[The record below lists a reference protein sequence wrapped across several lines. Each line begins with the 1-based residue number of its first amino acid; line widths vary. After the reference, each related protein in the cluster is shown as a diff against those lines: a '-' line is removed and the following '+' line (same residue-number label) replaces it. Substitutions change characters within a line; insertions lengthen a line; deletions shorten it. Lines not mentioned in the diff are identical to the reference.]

1 MSSPLQPFLRQ
12 LGYALFEYLGD
23 GRFALLID
31 PPAWLSQLW
40 GVNTAAQGQPLSLAE
55 KSPFLE
61 NFLSEAVDFWG
72 SAQLGSLDSGAWI
85 EESSY
90 GAEIPLQAMAL
101 LLQGRPI
108 LAIFSPGSQY
118 QERVQILQAARSSTL
133 EHEKLL
139 REIQKKEILLH
150 CIIHDLS
157 QPLSVMSVALDCVA
171 GEPISPRTAEFIELG
186 KHASNQQRSMIREV
200 LQAFSADLRA
210 TVDAETSANNSPDL
224 FHVARQAAESQSPP
238 FAAKNVC
245 LKLAL
250 PATPEQCRVIGEESR
265 LQRIF
270 ANLLENALR
279 YSLSGSCVTLA
290 AELDEGFC
298 KAYVDDEGPGLP
310 SDLTPAQIFGLFWK
324 GKESTGKA
332 GLGLYFCRITVERW
346 GGTIGCASLPEKGS
360 RFWFRLPLAVVRD
373 VPSRRERTGHREVPA
388 SPRNPAPL
396 PRKSMRV
403 LLADDHEDIRK
414 LTTYQLERSSHHV
427 TAVSNGKDALD
438 MARRASFDVILLD
451 EEMPGLTG
459 VEVVS
464 AIRKNPASLS
474 RVPVLIALTGNSS
487 PEDRDRLLAAG
498 FDSVL
503 GKPFR
508 LETLTALLSDPTRI
522 PPDASSIP
530 LPEPGSLD
538 DLLKRV
544 GADKKLLRQMIAT
557 FLRDTP
563 KRLAAIR
570 AALKKGDGVLLASSA
585 HALKGSVSIFG
596 PSPAQQHAEGMQ
608 NLGRASD
615 LRQASRLYPLL
626 QEEIAKLLEK
636 LRGYAKEIAGK
647 PLSAAARA
655 KSKPVAAGKSRRSPD
670 RKRHKSGARR
680 KK

>member
-1 MSSPLQPFLRQ
+1 MPSPLQPFLRQ

-23 GRFALLID
+23 GRFAPLVD
-31 PPAWLSQLW
+31 PPAWFSQLW
-40 GVNTAAQGQPLSLAE
+40 GVDAPVQQPLSLAE

-61 NFLSEAVDFWG
+61 NFLPEAVDFW
-72 SAQLGSLDSGAWI
+72 STSQPGSLDSGAWI
-85 EESSY
+85 EKPAS
-90 GAEIPLQAMAL
+90 GAEIPLQATAL

-108 LAIFSPGSQY
+108 LAIYSGSQY
-118 QERVQILQAARSSTL
+118 QERVQILQTARSFAL

-171 GEPISPRTAEFIELG
+171 GEPISPRTAEFLELG
-186 KHASNQQRSMIREV
+186 RRASDQQQSMIREV

-210 TVDAETSANNSPDL
+210 TLDAETSANNSPDL
-224 FHVARQAAESQSPP
+224 FHVARQVAESQSPP
-238 FAAKNVC
+238 FAAKNVR
-245 LKLAL
+245 LKLSL
-250 PATPEQCRVIGEESR
+250 PAAPGQCQVMGEESR

-279 YSLSGSCVTLA
+279 YSPAGSCVTLGA
-290 AELDEGFC
+290 GYDEGFC

-310 SDLTPAQIFGLFWK
+310 RDTTSAQIFGLFSK

-360 RFWFRLPLAVVRD
+360 RFWFRLPLAAAQD
-373 VPSRRERTGHREVPA
+373 LPSHGGRTGQRKVSASSRKPA
-388 SPRNPAPL
+388 TPL
-396 PRKSMRV
+396 RKSMRV

-414 LTTYQLERSSHHV
+414 LTTYQLERSGHNV

-438 MARRASFDVILLD
+438 TARRDSFDVILLD

-459 VEVVS
+459 VQVVE
-464 AIRKNPASLS
+464 AMRENPASQT
-474 RVPVLIALTGNSS
+474 RGPILIALTGNCS
-487 PEDRDRLLAAG
+487 PQDRDRLLAAG

-508 LETLTALLSDPTRI
+508 LETLTALLSDPSRI
-522 PPDASSIP
+522 PPDASASL
-530 LPEPGSLD
+530 LPQPGSLD
-538 DLLKRV
+538 DLLKRI
-544 GADKKLLRQMIAT
+544 GGDKKLLCQMIAT

-570 AALKKGDGVLLASSA
+570 AALKKNDGVRLASSA
-585 HALKGSVSIFG
+585 HALKGSVSLFG
-596 PSPAQQHAEGMQ
+596 PSLAHQHAEALQ
-608 NLGRASD
+608 NLGRVSD
-615 LRQASRLYPLL
+615 LRQASRLYSLL

-636 LRGYAKEIAGK
+636 LRGYAKETKGK
-647 PLSAAARA
+647 PLSATARA
-655 KSKPVAAGKSRRSPD
+655 KSKPVAASKSRRSPD

-680 KK
+680 KT

>member
-1 MSSPLQPFLRQ
+1 MAAPLQPFLRQ
-12 LGYALFEYLGD
+12 LGYVLFEYLGD
-23 GRFALLID
+23 GRFALLAD
-31 PPAWLSQLW
+31 PPAWLWEFW
-40 GVNTAAQGQPLSLAE
+40 GVDTAVQQPLSLAE

-61 NFLSEAVDFWG
+61 NFLSDAVDFW
-72 SAQLGSLDSGAWI
+72 SAAQPGSLDSGAWI
-85 EESSY
+85 EKSSS
-90 GAEIPLQAMAL
+90 GAEIPLQATAWL
-101 LLQGRPI
+101 LDGRPI
-108 LAIFSPGSQY
+108 LAIYSSVTQY
-118 QERVQILQAARSSTL
+118 QERVQILQTARSSRL
-133 EHEKLL
+133 EHERLL

-171 GEPISPRTAEFIELG
+171 GESISPRTAEFLELG
-186 KHASNQQRSMIREV
+186 RRASDQQQSMIREV
-200 LQAFSADLRA
+200 LQTFSADLRA
-210 TVDAETSANNSPDL
+210 TLDAETSANTSPDL
-224 FHVARQAAESQSPP
+224 FHVARQVAESQSPA
-238 FAAKNVC
+238 FAAKNVG

-250 PATPEQCRVIGEESR
+250 PGAPEQCRVMGEQSR

-279 YSLSGSCVTLA
+279 YSPAGSCVTLG

-310 SDLTPAQIFGLFWK
+310 PDLTSAQIFGLFSK

-346 GGTIGCASLPEKGS
+346 GGTIGCACLPEKGS
-360 RFWFRLPLAVVRD
+360 RFWFRLPLAAVQALPRG
-373 VPSRRERTGHREVPA
+373 ERTGQRKACA
-388 SPRNPAPL
+388 SSQNPTAL
-396 PRKSMRV
+396 LRKPMRV

-414 LTTYQLERSSHHV
+414 LTTYQLERSGHHV

-438 MARRASFDVILLD
+438 TARRASFDVILLD

-459 VEVVS
+459 VQVVE
-464 AIRKNPASLS
+464 AIRKKPASPA
-474 RVPVLIALTGNSS
+474 PVLIALTGNNS

-508 LETLTALLSDPTRI
+508 LETLTALLSDPSRI
-522 PPDASSIP
+522 PPDASSISP
-530 LPEPGSLD
+530 PEPGSLH
-538 DLLKRV
+538 DLLKRI
-544 GADKKLLRQMIAT
+544 GGDKKLLRQMIAT

-563 KRLAAIR
+563 KRLTEIR
-570 AALKKGDGVLLASSA
+570 TALKTKNGIGLASSA

-596 PSPAQQHAEGMQ
+596 PSLAHQHVEALQ

-615 LRQASRLYPLL
+615 LRQATRLYPLL

-636 LRGYAKEIAGK
+636 LRGYAKEIVGK
-647 PLSAAARA
+647 PLSATARA
-655 KSKPVAAGKSRRSPD
+655 KSKPVVARKSRRSPD
-670 RKRHKSGARR
+670 RKRPKSGARR
-680 KK
+680 KT

>member
-1 MSSPLQPFLRQ
+1 MSSSLQPFLRR
-12 LGYALFEYLGD
+12 LGYALFEYVGD
-23 GRFALLID
+23 GQFAPLAD
-31 PPAWLSQLW
+31 PPDWLPQLW
-40 GVNTAAQGQPLSLAE
+40 GAGMAAQQPLSLAE

-61 NFLSEAVDFWG
+61 NFLSEAVEFW
-72 SAQLGSLDSGAWI
+72 SAAQPGSLDSGAWI
-85 EESSY
+85 EKSSS
-90 GAEIPLQAMAL
+90 GSEIPLQATAL
-101 LLQGRPI
+101 FLESRPV
-108 LAIFSPGSQY
+108 LAICSPGSQY
-118 QERVQILQAARSSTL
+118 QERVQILQTARSFTL
-133 EHEKLL
+133 EHQKLL

-157 QPLSVMSVALDCVA
+157 QPLSVMSVALDCVS
-171 GEPISPRTAEFIELG
+171 GEPISARTAEFIELG
-186 KHASNQQRSMIREV
+186 RRASDQQQSMIREV
-200 LQAFSADLRA
+200 LQAFSADLRG
-210 TVDAETSANNSPDL
+210 TLDAETSANNSPDL
-224 FHVARQAAESQSPP
+224 LQVARQVVESQSPP
-238 FAAKNVC
+238 FTARNVR

-250 PATPEQCRVIGEESR
+250 PVAPAQCRVIGEESR

-279 YSLSGSCVTLA
+279 YSPAGSCVTLG

-310 SDLTPAQIFGLFWK
+310 RDLSPAQIFGLFSK
-324 GKESTGKA
+324 GKDSTGKA

-346 GGTIGCASLPEKGS
+346 GGTIGCVSLPKKGS
-360 RFWFRLPLAVVRD
+360 RFWFRLPLAVVQDLPLR
-373 VPSRRERTGHREVPA
+373 SEGTGRRKVSA
-388 SPRNPAPL
+388 SSSNPTAL
-396 PRKSMRV
+396 LRKPMRV

-414 LTTYQLERSSHHV
+414 LTTYQLERSGHHV
-427 TAVSNGKDALD
+427 TSVSNGKDALEI
-438 MARRASFDVILLD
+438 AREASFDVILLD

-464 AIRKNPASLS
+464 AIRKNPASQS
-474 RVPVLIALTGNSS
+474 RGPVLIALTGNSS
-487 PEDRDRLLAAG
+487 SEDRDRLLAAG

-522 PPDASSIP
+522 PPDASSIS
-530 LPEPGSLD
+530 LPQPGSLE
-538 DLLKRV
+538 DLLKRI
-544 GADKKLLRQMIAT
+544 GGDKKLLRQMIAT

-563 KRLAAIR
+563 KRLVAIR
-570 AALKKGDGVLLASSA
+570 AVLKKKDGIGLASCA

-596 PSPAQQHAEGMQ
+596 PSPAHQHAEALQ

-615 LRQASRLYPLL
+615 LRQAIRLYPLL

-647 PLSAAARA
+647 PLSAARA
-655 KSKPVAAGKSRRSPD
+655 KSKPVAAGKSRRSPG

-680 KK
+680 KT

>member
-12 LGYALFEYLGD
+12 LGYALLEHLGD
-23 GRFALLID
+23 GRFAPLLD
-31 PPAWLSQLW
+31 PPAWFSQLW
-40 GVNTAAQGQPLSLAE
+40 GVGAAVEQPLSLAE

-61 NFLSEAVDFWG
+61 NFLAEAVDFW
-72 SAQLGSLDSGAWI
+72 SASQPGALDSGAWI
-85 EESSY
+85 EKPAS
-90 GAEIPLQAMAL
+90 GAEIPLQATAL
-101 LLQGRPI
+101 LLLGRPI
-108 LAIFSPGSQY
+108 LAIYSGSQY
-118 QERVQILQAARSSTL
+118 PERVQLLQTARSSAL

-171 GEPISPRTAEFIELG
+171 GEPISPRTAEFLELG
-186 KHASNQQRSMIREV
+186 RRASDQQQSMIREV

-210 TVDAETSANNSPDL
+210 TLDAETSADNSPDL
-224 FHVARQAAESQSPP
+224 FHVARQVAESQSPP
-238 FAAKNVC
+238 FAARNVR

-250 PATPEQCRVIGEESR
+250 PAAPAQCQVMGEESR
-265 LQRIF
+265 LQRVF

-279 YSLSGSCVTLA
+279 YSPAGSCVTLSA
-290 AELDEGFC
+290 GLDEGFC
-298 KAYVDDEGPGLP
+298 KAYVDDQGPGLP
-310 SDLTPAQIFGLFWK
+310 RDSTSAQIFGLLSK

-360 RFWFRLPLAVVRD
+360 RFWFRLPLAAVHHL
-373 VPSRRERTGHREVPA
+373 PSHDGRTGPRKVSA
-388 SPRNPAPL
+388 SSRNPARPL
-396 PRKSMRV
+396 RKSMRV

-414 LTTYQLERSSHHV
+414 LTTYQLERSGHNV

-438 MARRASFDVILLD
+438 TARRDSFDVILLD

-459 VEVVS
+459 VQVVD
-464 AIRKNPASLS
+464 AMRKNPASQT
-474 RVPVLIALTGNSS
+474 RAPILIALTGNSS
-487 PEDRDRLLAAG
+487 PQDRDRLLAAG

-508 LETLTALLSDPTRI
+508 LETLTALLSDPSSI
-522 PPDASSIP
+522 PPDASSIS
-530 LPEPGSLD
+530 LPQPGGLD
-538 DLLKRV
+538 DLLKRI
-544 GADKKLLRQMIAT
+544 GGDKKLLRQMIAT

-570 AALKKGDGVLLASSA
+570 AALKKNDRVRLASGA
-585 HALKGSVSIFG
+585 HALKGSVSLFG
-596 PSPAQQHAEGMQ
+596 PSLAHQHAETLQ
-608 NLGRASD
+608 NLGRVSD

-636 LRGYAKEIAGK
+636 LRGYAKETRGK
-647 PLSAAARA
+647 PSAAARA
-655 KSKPVAAGKSRRSPD
+655 KSEPVAASKSRRSPD
-670 RKRHKSGARR
+670 RKGHKSGARR
-680 KK
+680 KT

>member
-1 MSSPLQPFLRQ
+1 MASPLQPFLRQ
-12 LGYALFEYLGD
+12 LGYALFEYLGE
-23 GRFALLID
+23 GHFAVLAD
-31 PPAWLSQLW
+31 PPSWLSQLW
-40 GVNTAAQGQPLSLAE
+40 GAEIAVQQSVSLAE

-61 NFLSEAVDFWG
+61 NFLSDAVDFWG
-72 SAQLGSLDSGAWI
+72 TEQSGSRDSGAWI
-85 EESSY
+85 EKPSS
-90 GAEIPLQAMAL
+90 GPEIPLQATAL
-101 LLQGRPI
+101 LLENRPI
-108 LAIFSPGSQY
+108 LAIYSPGSQY
-118 QERVQILQAARSSTL
+118 QERVQILQTARSSTL
-133 EHEKLL
+133 EHEKLQ

-157 QPLSVMSVALDCVA
+157 QPLSVMSVALDCVS
-171 GEPISPRTAEFIELG
+171 GEPVSPRTAEFIELG
-186 KHASNQQRSMIREV
+186 RHASNQQQSMIREV

-210 TVDAETSANNSPDL
+210 TLDAETSANNSPDL
-224 FHVARQAAESQSPP
+224 FHVARQVAESQSPP
-238 FAAKNVC
+238 FAANNVR

-250 PATPEQCRVIGEESR
+250 SATPEQCRVIGEESR

-270 ANLLENALR
+270 ANFLENALR
-279 YSLSGSCVTLA
+279 YSPAGSCVTLG
-290 AELDEGFC
+290 AELNGSFC

-310 SDLTPAQIFGLFWK
+310 RDLTPAQIFGLFSK

-360 RFWFRLPLAVVRD
+360 RFWFRLPLAAVQD
-373 VPSRRERTGHREVPA
+373 LPSPGERTGQRKIPA
-388 SPRNPAPL
+388 SSRNPATL

-414 LTTYQLERSSHHV
+414 LTTYQLERSGHQV
-427 TAVSNGKDALD
+427 TSVSNGKDALHT
-438 MARRASFDVILLD
+438 ARRASFDVILLD

-464 AIRKNPASLS
+464 AMRKNPAPPSN
-474 RVPVLIALTGNSS
+474 VPVLIALTGNSS

-522 PPDASSIP
+522 QQDASSIS

-538 DLLKRV
+538 DLLKRI
-544 GADKKLLRQMIAT
+544 GGDEKLLRQMIAT
-557 FLRDTP
+557 FLRDMP
-563 KRLAAIR
+563 KRLTAIR
-570 AALKKGDGVLLASSA
+570 AALKKKDGVRLASFA

-596 PSPAQQHAEGMQ
+596 PSPAHEHAEALQ
-608 NLGRASD
+608 NLGRSSD
-615 LRQASRLYPLL
+615 LRQATHLYPLL

-647 PLSAAARA
+647 PRSATAEAGSKLAAAA
-655 KSKPVAAGKSRRSPD
+655 KSRRSPD